1 MRRKKLFQK
10 VMGITV
16 TVILTSSTCI
26 SPILADDITDTPE
39 VQAVSVEEDE
49 AAAAGSGDMSIEDML
64 GLDSG
69 ETIDGIDLFT
79 DGSDELN
86 SGVDITVEDDDAL
99 SVEAAS
105 QAITIKEQ
113 PKNVF
118 TKKGDK
124 ISFSVKAEGTGLTY
138 QWQYRTSATGKWNN
152 FAGGTSATLSK
163 TAGAWDGWQVKCV
176 IEDKEG
182 NRLNSDIVKIS
193 FNKQLAIISQP
204 KDVVTKKGDKIEFS
218 VEAEGTGLTYQWQY
232 RTSATGNWN
241 NFSGGT
247 SATLSKTA
255 GAWDGWQVKCVI
267 EDEEGN
273 RLNSDIVNISFSKP
287 LAIVSQPKSV
297 TANKG
302 DKISFTVGAEG
313 TGLTYQWQYRTSATG
328 KWNNFSGGTTAT
340 LSKTAGAWNGWQVK
354 CVVKD
359 KSGKSLDSSI
369 VKITINKGLAIVSQ
383 PKSVTANKGDKI
395 SFTVGAEGTGLTY
408 QWQYRTSATGKWNN
422 FSGGTTATL
431 SKTAGAWNGWQ
442 VKCVVKDK
450 SGKSLNSSIVKIT
463 INKLPVIVKQP
474 QNVTTEKG
482 KRIQFSVEA
491 EGTGLTYQWQYRS
504 SATGK
509 WNNFAAG
516 TTATMQKVAGNWNGW
531 QVRCVIKDKFGQSV
545 ATKAVTIKVTEQKL
559 AITQQPTTV
568 QTQLGKVAKFSVGV
582 NKDDVT
588 YQWETHGAYQSKFV
602 AVKNATGSTYSVT
615 ANAKNKGQV
624 YRCVITDANGN
635 TVTSEEAV
643 LNIQYQNPTATF
655 VNASTKAIITTT
667 EVKKFASTA
676 GLPAGNVVYLPTEV
690 ASKTSYYTLE
700 NGKQV
705 PVNLEAVVQGSSAS
719 YADLNLFFYVTDD
732 VTVYV
737 N

>member
-1 MRRKKLFQK
+1 MRRKKLFQT

-16 TVILTSSTCI
+16 TAVLTSSTCI

-79 DGSDELN
+79 DGSDELS
-86 SGVDITVEDDDAL
+86 SGVDVTVEDDDAL
-99 SVEAAS
+99 SVEAVS

-124 ISFSVKAEGTGLTY
+124 FQISVKAEGTGLTY

-328 KWNNFSGGTTAT
+328 KWNNFSGGTA
-340 LSKTAGAWNGWQVK
+340 
-354 CVVKD
+354 
-359 KSGKSLDSSI
+359 
-369 VKITINKGLAIVSQ
+369 
-383 PKSVTANKGDKI
+383 
-395 SFTVGAEGTGLTY
+395 
-408 QWQYRTSATGKWNN
+408 
-422 FSGGTTATL
+422 ATL

-463 INKLPVIVKQP
+463 INKPPVIVKQP

-491 EGTGLTYQWQYRS
+491 EGTGLTYQWQYRT

-643 LNIQYQNPTATF
+643 LDIQYQNPTATF
-655 VNASTKAIITTT
+655 VDASTKAIITTT

-690 ASKTSYYTLE
+690 ASQTSYYTLE

-719 YADLNLFFYVTDD
+719 YADLNLFFYVTND